1 MKDSL
6 KKKKS
11 KNPKNFRVISYVAI
25 LLLLTAI
32 TSSIYTCFFKPVLAG
47 NHEFTVSTKLRIR
60 ISAPV
65 NPLSFSEQLVLQGV
79 DVSRPFAGLVSLAF
93 RLKGNPKVGLYEF
106 SKEATFYNIV
116 LKMINGETV
125 KAKITLIEGW
135 PIWRLR
141 QEVDRH
147 PDLSHS
153 TVNLS
158 NLMLL
163 KELSIADE
171 EIEGKFFPSTYFFEP
186 GIEDLHIYKLAHKA
200 MKNKSTE
207 IWKKRD
213 LEISIK
219 DTQELVILASLIE
232 KETGVAS
239 DRSMISAVFH
249 NRLKKGMRLQ
259 TDPSIIYGIGEKFN
273 GNLTKKDLRRDGP
286 YNTYTRVGLPPSPI
300 AAPSYDSMLA
310 AVRPAKTDALY
321 FVADGKGGSIFSST
335 LEKHEEAVG
344 IYQRKRIK

>member
-1 MKDSL
+1 MKRPL

-11 KNPKNFRVISYVAI
+11 KTPKNFGLISYVAI
-25 LLLLTAI
+25 LLLLAAI

-47 NHEFTVSTKLRIR
+47 NNEFTASTKLRIR
-60 ISAPV
+60 ISAPLT
-65 NPLSFSEQLVLQGV
+65 PLNFSEQLVTQGV
-79 DVSRPFAGLVSLAF
+79 DVSRSFAGLVSLAF
-93 RLKGNPKVGLYEF
+93 RLKGHPKVGLYEF

-116 LKMINGETV
+116 LKIINGETV
-125 KAKITLIEGW
+125 KAKITFIEGW

-153 TVNLS
+153 TVKLS

-163 KELSIADE
+163 RELSIEGE
-171 EIEGKFFPSTYFFEP
+171 EIEGIFFPSTYFFEP
-186 GIEDLHIYKLAHKA
+186 GIDDIQIYKLAQKT

-213 LEISIK
+213 LNISIK
-219 DTQELVILASLIE
+219 NTQELVILASLIE
-232 KETGVAS
+232 KETGTAS
-239 DRSMISAVFH
+239 DRSMISGVFH

-259 TDPSIIYGIGEKFN
+259 TDPSVIYGIGEKFN
-273 GNLTKKDLRRDGP
+273 GNLTKKDLKRDGP

-300 AAPSYDSMLA
+300 SAPSYDSMLA
-310 AVRPAKTDALY
+310 AVRPAKTDALF

-335 LEKHEEAVG
+335 LVEHEEAVD
-344 IYQRKRIK
+344 IYQRKRTK